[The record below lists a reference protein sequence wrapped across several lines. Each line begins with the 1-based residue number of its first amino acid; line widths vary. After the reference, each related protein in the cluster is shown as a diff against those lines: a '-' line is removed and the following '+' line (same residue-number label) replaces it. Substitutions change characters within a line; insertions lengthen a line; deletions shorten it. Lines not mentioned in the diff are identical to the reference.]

1 MLQAAMGRRAI
12 SEVQMKIVP
21 RLLALSLAGFLIAG
35 TAFAQDAREA
45 EMIGMHQ
52 LCDHGD
58 RKACIKFGMMIQ
70 QNHYHMEAWR
80 HSHPEWFWYEH

>member
-1 MLQAAMGRRAI
+1 MMITFRQSITAVALAI
-12 SEVQMKIVP
+12 ACASSP
-21 RLLALSLAGFLIAG
+21 LFTSG
-35 TAFAQDAREA
+35 AFAQDAREA

-70 QNHYHMEAWR
+70 QNHDHMEAWR
-80 HSHPEWFWYEH
+80 RTHPEWFWWER

>member
-1 MLQAAMGRRAI
+1 MNTFKHTVAAI
-12 SEVQMKIVP
+12 
-21 RLLALSLAGFLIAG
+21 ALSAALLVAP
-35 TAFAQDAREA
+35 AFAQDAREA

-70 QNHYHMEAWR
+70 QNHDRIEAWR
-80 HSHPEWFWYEH
+80 HAHPEWFWFEH